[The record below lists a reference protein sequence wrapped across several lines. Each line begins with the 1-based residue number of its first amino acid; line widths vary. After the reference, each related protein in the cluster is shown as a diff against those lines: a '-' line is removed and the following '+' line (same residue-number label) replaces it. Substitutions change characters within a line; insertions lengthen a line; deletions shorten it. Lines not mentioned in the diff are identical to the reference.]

1 LTCHGPCYALV
12 CIGRNG
18 MWKGAVCERKHG
30 LIRSSPEKLDGLHS
44 LHWVMLET
52 IDIYWLIDDWSMN
65 WIWSTLIKPIWCS
78 GPEIWPIP
86 RHTQTA

>member
-1 LTCHGPCYALV
+1 MKSARKAAAFPRNGLNSWIIHGYGLTGLTCHGPCYALV

-52 IDIYWLIDDWSMN
+52 IDIY
-65 WIWSTLIKPIWCS
+65 
-78 GPEIWPIP
+78 
-86 RHTQTA
+86 